1 MKLSEVAKHAG
12 VSLATVSRILNNDTS
27 FSVAPETVE
36 RVLQSAR
43 ELGYEKKSR
52 KATQKKAAPKPK
64 ETLRIGYVLTMTR
77 EKFQDYCFSHI
88 IYGIEQEALDQGYT
102 IVFSY
107 GESDLE
113 NPQVL
118 QTVLSSHI
126 DGLILIG
133 SIPKQLFKVL
143 SERFPQVTSIFD
155 SLAESFGIDRITVE
169 FEKPFYELTKLL
181 IERGRRNIAFIG
193 GDLWSSPQD
202 IDPIHLFDRHDERFI
217 GYLKAHYNY
226 NIPINKALIKNA
238 KWEIEESYN
247 LMTEL
252 LTSGETIDAVAAA
265 SDKMAIGAM
274 RAIREFGLT
283 IPDDISIIGFDNLE
297 TANFVT
303 PRLTTVDYPKE
314 ELGRLAVR
322 ILSENITGKSICK
335 GKKMV
340 LPSTLVIRDSI

>member
-52 KATQKKAAPKPK
+52 KATKKRTAQAPK

-143 SERFPQVTSIFD
+143 SERFPQVTS
-155 SLAESFGIDRITVE
+155 DRITVE

-303 PRLTTVDYPKE
+303 PRLTTVNYPKE